1 MRLDSNDFELFGLPQ
16 RFQQDRAEIDAQ
28 WRRLQAEVHPDR
40 FAREGAAAQRVAVQ
54 WSVRV
59 NEAYGRLKEPL
70 ARAAYL
76 CEISGAPIAANN
88 NTAMPS
94 SFLMEQMTWREAL
107 DEAKTVS
114 AVTDLETQVSA
125 VRASR
130 MQALARLLDENQDA
144 PAAATEVRA
153 LMFIE
158 RFSDDVQQRL
168 DHLQP

>member
-1 MRLDSNDFELFGLPQ
+1 
-16 RFQQDRAEIDAQ
+16 
-28 WRRLQAEVHPDR
+28 
-40 FAREGAAAQRVAVQ
+40 
-54 WSVRV
+54 
-59 NEAYGRLKEPL
+59 
-70 ARAAYL
+70 
-76 CEISGAPIAANN
+76 
-88 NTAMPS
+88 
-94 SFLMEQMTWREAL
+94 MEQMTWREAL